1 MITPTSSPTSTTR
14 AELRSSA
21 AAPSADS
28 SITPDT
34 LSNVSVTC
42 ALPHHAASTQAS
54 LSYSAHLTEHD
65 RQRLQDCLKTMAN
78 VTKLEANMSAVR
90 DSIAEVMTNRDKSFT
105 ETL

>member
-1 MITPTSSPTSTTR
+1 
-14 AELRSSA
+14 
-21 AAPSADS
+21 
-28 SITPDT
+28 
-34 LSNVSVTC
+34 
-42 ALPHHAASTQAS
+42 
-54 LSYSAHLTEHD
+54 LTEHD